1 MPGRRFL
8 VLPNSAPFD
17 AMPDAPTAS
26 SAPDTDVSD
35 DALSAEALQALRNR
49 DPDAVQRWIYGHRDY
64 IEGVLRRYS
73 RDADVARDLVQ
84 ETFFQA
90 LRSLPDFRG
99 DAKLTTWLHS
109 IAKNVALARY
119 RKDQRHSCLEEET
132 LEHVHSMS
140 WDGDPPTAYR
150 GPQEGAERK
159 QEKRFL
165 HDAMGELSESYRE
178 VIRLR
183 DLEEQST
190 KEVAEELG
198 LTRVNVRVRL
208 HRART
213 ALREVLEDRFD
224 EAYDEIYEMAA

>member
-1 MPGRRFL
+1 MSDTP
-8 VLPNSAPFD
+8 SAAIPSDTD
-17 AMPDAPTAS
+17 APDAS
-26 SAPDTDVSD
+26 FSD
-35 DALSAEALQALRNR
+35 ADLQALRNR
-49 DPDAVQRWIYGHRDY
+49 DPEAVRRWIYGHRDY

-73 RDADVARDLVQ
+73 KDTDVARDLVQ
-84 ETFFQA
+84 EVFFQA
-90 LRSLPDFRG
+90 LRSLPNFRG

-119 RKDQRHSCLEEET
+119 RKDQRHSCLEEDT
-132 LEHVHSMS
+132 LEYVHSTS
-140 WDGDPPTAYR
+140 WDGDPPSAYR
-150 GPQEGAERK
+150 GPEEGTEQA

-165 HDAMGELSESYRE
+165 YDAMEELSESYRE

-208 HRART
+208 HRARA
-213 ALREVLEDRFD
+213 ALRDALTPRFD
-224 EAYDEIYEMAA
+224 EAYQDVYEMAA

>member
-1 MPGRRFL
+1 MSDSPSPAAAQNATDQNTAARDTAD
-8 VLPNSAPFD
+8 SDTA
-17 AMPDAPTAS
+17 APDAS
-26 SAPDTDVSD
+26 
-35 DALSAEALQALRNR
+35 LGEADLQALRNR
-49 DPDAVQRWIYGHRDY
+49 DPEAVRRWIYGHRDY

-84 ETFFQA
+84 EAFFQA
-90 LRSLPDFRG
+90 LRSLPNFRG
-99 DAKLTTWLHS
+99 DSKLTTWLHS

-132 LEHVHSMS
+132 LEHVHATSE
-140 WDGDPPTAYR
+140 GGAAPAYR
-150 GPQEGAERK
+150 GPVQETERG
-159 QEKRFL
+159 QEHRFL
-165 HDAMGELSESYRE
+165 YDAMEELSESYRE

-183 DLEEQST
+183 DLEEYST

-213 ALREVLEDRFD
+213 ALRDVLESRFD
-224 EAYDEIYEMAA
+224 DAYEEVYELAA